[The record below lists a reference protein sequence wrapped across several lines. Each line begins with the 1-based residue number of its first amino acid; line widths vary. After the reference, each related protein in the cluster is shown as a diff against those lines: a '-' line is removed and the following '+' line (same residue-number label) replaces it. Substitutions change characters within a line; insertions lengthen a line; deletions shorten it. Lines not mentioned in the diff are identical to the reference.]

1 MSKMLAI
8 LNSNW
13 VRFVSSC
20 LILWLNVKLLGGFKA
35 ALHRDGT
42 SEEAKERARNA
53 LASAGE
59 SEEPIN

>member
-13 VRFVSSC
+13 VRVVSPC
-20 LILWLNVKLLGGFKA
+20 LIPCLNVKFLGGFKA

-42 SEEAKERARNA
+42 SEEAKEKARNV